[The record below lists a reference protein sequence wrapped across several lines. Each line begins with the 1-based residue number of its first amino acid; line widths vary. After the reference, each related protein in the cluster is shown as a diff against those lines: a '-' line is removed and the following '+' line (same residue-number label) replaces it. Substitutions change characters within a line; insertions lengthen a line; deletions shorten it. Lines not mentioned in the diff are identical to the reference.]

1 MVDGATLK
9 SLDPAPRVT
18 PGTESTRVAPAKQ
31 APQRPESEASVAKV
45 EQAQPPDKVSAVEE
59 TEETTV
65 ALKTFVDGINDVL
78 NVANN
83 TRLQFKTH
91 QGTGRTVIRIVEKD
105 TGEVIKEF
113 PPEALL
119 DMAEKLNE
127 MAGLLVDREQ

>member
-9 SLDPAPRVT
+9 SLESAPRVT
-18 PGTESTRVAPAKQ
+18 PGTESARIAPAKQ
-31 APQRPESEASVAKV
+31 APQRSETDATVAKT
-45 EQAQPPDKVSAVEE
+45 EKAQPPAKVSAFEE
-59 TEETTV
+59 TKETTAV
-65 ALKTFVDGINDVL
+65 LETFVDDVNDVL

-83 TRLQFKTH
+83 TRLQFQTH